1 MSMAEEA
8 APCARICP
16 ATQTI
21 QGGSMSDRELLEL
34 AWDRAIDSGQSTDAA
49 HRALDLCE
57 RAGRGQLTGAEAVEL
72 SDAVKTAHR
81 LVLEGRGHR
90 AVRAA

>member
-1 MSMAEEA
+1 MRPDLSSHSD
-8 APCARICP
+8 
-16 ATQTI
+16 I
-21 QGGSMSDRELLEL
+21 QGGSVSDRELLEL

-81 LVLEGRGHR
+81 LVLEGPGQR
-90 AVRAA
+90 AVRAV